1 MSTASATA
9 PPKKRRGRPQ
19 KQPDLVDAVL
29 PSESTTEQVMVNIN
43 TCDKNSEYILAR
55 PLRWF
60 PVSDI
65 INGIDKNKLK
75 IGDKVVL
82 STMIDGILY
91 NIHGTIY
98 LDLIENIP
106 NALVSLKN
114 LTHPFLFTLND
125 LFKVIL

>member
-1 MSTASATA
+1 LSTASATA
-9 PPKKRRGRPQ
+9 PPKKRRGRPP
-19 KQPDLVDAVL
+19 KQATLIDAVQ
-29 PSESTTEQVMVNIN
+29 PSEATTEQVMVQIQ

-60 PVSDI
+60 PVRDI
-65 INGIDKNKLK
+65 ITRFDKTNLK
-75 IGDKVVL
+75 IGDKVAL

-106 NALVSLKN
+106 NALVSL
-114 LTHPFLFTLND
+114 TF
-125 LFKVIL
+125 ILG